1 VQDQRDARYNLLRGY
16 FHGADDDN
24 ADEID
29 HERLNSFTLSAGA
42 RAIGQ
47 TLQGIALPTLGV
59 RVASLRRHDGQ
70 PRTLADDTV
79 LSDGDTLVL
88 SGKPAA
94 LAIAIE
100 RLQKG

>member
-1 VQDQRDARYNLLRGY
+1 LLRGY

-24 ADEID
+24 ADELD
-29 HERLNSFTLSAGA
+29 HERLDTFTLTPGA
-42 RAIGQ
+42 RAVGQ
-47 TLQGIALPTLGV
+47 TLARVALETLGV
-59 RVASLRRHDGQ
+59 RIAGLRRHDGQ
-70 PRTLADDTV
+70 PQVPTEDTV
-79 LSDGDTLVL
+79 LTDGDTLVL